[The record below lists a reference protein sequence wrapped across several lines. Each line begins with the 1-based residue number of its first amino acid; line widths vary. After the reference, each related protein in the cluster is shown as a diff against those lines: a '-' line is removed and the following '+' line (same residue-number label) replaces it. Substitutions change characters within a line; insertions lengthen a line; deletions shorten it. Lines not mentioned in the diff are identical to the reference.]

1 MKNRLTL
8 QSFIST
14 LFVVLLLANN
24 VLAQTEE
31 IFTADDGTKIPVKFK
46 SLDPDDINRLSVHV
60 GAYYQAGKLY
70 LGGVSYELPG
80 KLFVRAQFG
89 PKFKIDGNGSEAFG
103 LGTSIEANYFFSRKE
118 HSTISSA
125 IHSEYKNGRI
135 NKYVMKKEL
144 EKRISHGIHLG
155 FMNAGIQT
163 PQLLTYNT
171 YVIGYSRLSVKQAD
185 FLIGKIKLRK
195 RIQTFHRLNVDLL
208 IHRDIQAYSRSRI
221 PVDNDFPT
229 YGARLYYDGYIPI
242 KTPSGNSKSTIYFT
256 LGLESLV
263 DPDDDWNLDII
274 FGIGYGRRFL

>member
-8 QSFIST
+8 QSFIAT
-14 LFVVLLLANN
+14 LFVVFFLANN

-31 IFTADDGTKIPVKFK
+31 TFTTENGTEIPVKFK
-46 SLDPDDINRLSVHV
+46 SLDPDDINRLNVHV
-60 GAYYQAGKLY
+60 GLHYQAGKLY

-89 PKFKIDGNGSEAFG
+89 PKFTLGGNGSDAFG
-103 LGTSIEANYFFSRKE
+103 IGTSIEANYFFSRKKSSVIK
-118 HSTISSA
+118 STIFA
-125 IHSEYKNGRI
+125 EYVNGRVS
-135 NKYVMKKEL
+135 KYIMKKEL
-144 EKRISHGIHLG
+144 DKRISHGIHLG
-155 FMNAGIQT
+155 FINAGIQT

-185 FLIGKIKLRK
+185 FLIGNIKLRK

-208 IHRDIQAYSRSRI
+208 IHRNIQAYSRSRI

-263 DPDDDWNLDII
+263 DPDDDWNLDMI